1 MFLCRFDYL
10 KITNE
15 KSQSF
20 GVYCG
25 NKTGEKVA
33 VTGDYAVIT
42 FHSDGG
48 VEKRG
53 FRIRFFQREN
63 GSNAKTIGTVIF

>member
-1 MFLCRFDYL
+1 MFLCRYDYL

-15 KSQSF
+15 KSQTF

-25 NKTGEKVA
+25 NKTGEMVA

-42 FHSDGG
+42 FHSDYD
-48 VEKRG
+48 VEKIG